1 MKYNLKVIILS
12 TINNIKVMTKEDFEL
27 LGFQIETLPSGYI
40 NIINKVP
47 FKYNGGTTVITYRG
61 GQYIRTTTHKTLE
74 TFFRDLTELRTLD
87 PASLKSSTAINK
99 SIKTVARTQEDDLQ
113 PVTDQSLA
121 AFLTSQPEAPT
132 KTRRRRQ
139 A

>member
-1 MKYNLKVIILS
+1 
-12 TINNIKVMTKEDFEL
+12 MTKDEFFALHFE
-27 LGFQIETLPSGYI
+27 IETLPSGYL

-61 GQYIRTTTHKTLE
+61 GNYIRTTTHKTLE
-74 TFFRDLTELRTLD
+74 TFFRDLTELKTLD
-87 PASLKSSTAINK
+87 PSSLKSSSPVKRK
-99 SIKTVARTQEDDLQ
+99 SKTVTRTQEDDLQ